1 MEVLVVA
8 LFIWNLF
15 ATAYLVGVFFR
26 LRDITYQLAIL
37 RTQLLANLTNPGKDN
52 DNG

>member
-8 LFIWNLF
+8 LFIWNLLL
-15 ATAYLVGVFFR
+15 TACFVGTFFR

-37 RTQLLANLTNPGKDN
+37 RTQMVNQFTNPGKDN